1 MYYFHSVTF
10 SSEVRENGEMR
21 EQGREM
27 QALDGEFACQRQ
39 YDIF

>member
-10 SSEVRENGEMR
+10 SSEVRENGEMG

-27 QALDGEFACQRQ
+27 QVLDGEFACQR
-39 YDIF
+39 